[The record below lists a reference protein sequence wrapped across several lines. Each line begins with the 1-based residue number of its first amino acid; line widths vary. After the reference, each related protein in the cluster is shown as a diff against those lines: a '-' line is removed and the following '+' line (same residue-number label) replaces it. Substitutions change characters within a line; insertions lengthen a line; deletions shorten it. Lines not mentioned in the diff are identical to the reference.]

1 MMPLASFPAFSG
13 SSLLLCVFGLVTA
26 LLLLKEQRR
35 LLSTSIAA
43 IVSMATLFHLELE
56 DNLHFTQAV
65 NVANPS
71 TGYCFRSTAIV
82 HSLPHALFT
91 WALLLFAMQGF
102 WMTIADIPLPMLYAV
117 LLPIAALLVFTCGGI
132 WKALHPRSK
141 TFEGPTQPVPIPC
154 LVPAPDQ
161 I

>member
-1 MMPLASFPAFSG
+1 MPLASFPAFSG
-13 SSLLLCVFGLVTA
+13 SSFFLCVFGLITA
-26 LLLLKEQRR
+26 LLLMKEQRR
-35 LLSTSIAA
+35 LLSTNIAA
-43 IVSMATLFHLELE
+43 IVSIATLFNLEFE
-56 DNLHFTQAV
+56 ANLHFTQSV

-71 TGYCFRSTAIV
+71 TSYRFRSTAMI

-102 WMTIADIPLPMLYAV
+102 GMTIVDIPLPMLYAI

-132 WKALHPRSK
+132 WKVLHPRSK